1 MRDSRYGEFPCELK
15 LEPGDRFR
23 VAINFR
29 TPNTDYDGDMQKLN
43 GEWLTVTDRG
53 YSDDSSS
60 YAPLFSHRVKA
71 ERRLMQRLNLNRG
84 PETYYWEYY
93 HMDKI
98 ERVAE
103 QGRRIPIQ
111 KKDLLPPL

>member
-1 MRDSRYGEFPCELK
+1 MRDSRYGEFPCELE

-23 VAINFR
+23 VAVNER
-29 TPNTDYDGDMQKLN
+29 TPNTDDYGDMEKLS
-43 GEWLTVTDRG
+43 GKWLTVTDRG
-53 YSDDSSS
+53 FSDDISPQ
-60 YAPLFSHRVKA
+60 APLFSHRVKA
-71 ERRLMQRLNLNRG
+71 EPRLMQQLKLNRG

-103 QGRRIPIQ
+103 QGQRIPIQ

>member
-1 MRDSRYGEFPCELK
+1 MRDSRYGEFPCELE

-29 TPNTDYDGDMQKLN
+29 TPNTDPYGDMQKLN
-43 GEWLTVTDRG
+43 GEWLTVTDRAL
-53 YSDDSSS
+53 SDDMSPHASHW
-60 YAPLFSHRVKA
+60 SHRVKA
-71 ERRLMQRLNLNRG
+71 EPMLTQWLGLKRG
-84 PETYYWEYY
+84 PERYYWEYY

-103 QGRRIPIQ
+103 QGQRIPIQ
-111 KKDLLPPL
+111 KKELLPPL

>member
-1 MRDSRYGEFPCELK
+1 MRDSRYGEFPCELE

-23 VAINFR
+23 VAINYR
-29 TPNTDYDGDMQKLN
+29 TPNTDDYGDMTKLN
-43 GEWLTVTDRG
+43 GQWLTVADRG
-53 YSDDSSS
+53 YSDHDGK
-60 YAPLFSHRVKA
+60 YAPLWSHRVKA
-71 ERRLMQRLNLNRG
+71 EQRLKDRLKLNRG

-103 QGRRIPIQ
+103 QGQRIPIQ